1 MKTSRLESFSDGVI
15 AVILTI
21 MVLELKAPKESSWA
35 AIQTILP
42 GVVVYGFSFLVIA
55 IMWVNHH
62 HYMHAAKRA
71 DAALMWANNN
81 LLFWMSLIPFVTG
94 YLGQHYQDSLAVAA
108 YGAVLSVTSFGFLL
122 LQWAIAR
129 QNGESEEGIGKFC
142 KIRMKAMFTISL
154 YVGSV
159 GLAFVEYRASYAI
172 FVFVA
177 AVYFLPERLLAE
189 S

>member
-35 AIQTILP
+35 AIQLILP
-42 GVVVYGFSFLVIA
+42 GVLIYGFSFLIIA

-94 YLGQHYQDSLAVAA
+94 YLGQHYQDAPAVAA

-122 LQWAIAR
+122 FQWAIAR
-129 QNGESEEGIGKFC
+129 QNGESEEGIGHFC
-142 KIRMKAMFTISL
+142 RIRMKAMASVAL
-154 YVGSV
+154 YAASV
-159 GLAFVEYRASYAI
+159 GLAFIDFRASYAI
-172 FVFVA
+172 FALVA
-177 AVYFLPERLLAE
+177 AAYFLPDRMLAE
-189 S
+189 